1 MGRQV
6 TELSENTSL
15 TIPIRNIVAMIAFT
29 VVSTTA
35 FFTLQERVN
44 GLEHT
49 VDKAQVEINQ
59 NSEFRIRW
67 PRGEMGSLPADARQ
81 DMLLEYYGVQQT
93 KELDLIERVRD
104 EIHELKLRIAALE
117 QNIEFKEVK

>member
-1 MGRQV
+1 M